1 MQAAEYRKGF
11 EQLRVRLIQYCNHK
25 HPPGNGSIQFCN
37 HQLPPTF
44 GGLFKGS
51 GVKKVE
57 KFVKWVTSCLT
68 SILQFWLI
76 LQTPF
81 KRMGPS
87 MAFELGLN
95 CQP

>member
-1 MQAAEYRKGF
+1 MQAPEYRKGF

-57 KFVKWVTSCLT
+57 KFLTQFGLFIYFSVVTCT
-68 SILQFWLI
+68 V
-76 LQTPF
+76 
-81 KRMGPS
+81 
-87 MAFELGLN
+87 ELN
-95 CQP
+95 HTAIH